1 MDDSCPVLLKRA
13 QSFWGKSRKCEKKI
27 TQGQTDAQQN
37 INRKA
42 RSLVLWLRWIEWKN
56 RRGNKFEVKGYVAML
71 IVHRR
76 QQYGNALWKKNQAIF
91 QSALNLKPIQTTLK
105 KIFFLSGHIN
115 AIWKNIYMCMNH
127 KFWCSIFNWL
137 VIWGF
142 ITTNKY
148 DSPTW
153 ITGRGQSN
161 MQFSIMFVFSNRHM

>member
-1 MDDSCPVLLKRA
+1 MSSFVEMSSVVL
-13 QSFWGKSRKCEKKI
+13 GKKSKMWKKI

-56 RRGNKFEVKGYVAML
+56 RWGTKFEVKGYVATL

-91 QSALNLKPIQTTLK
+91 QSALNLKPIQTTLI

-148 DSPTW
+148 DSLTW

-161 MQFSIMFVFSNRHM
+161 IQFNIMFVFSNRHM